1 MATSELSTMVAAEMA
16 SVRVARRFV
25 QTVLPDAVPVD
36 VASDLTLATS
46 ELVTNA
52 VENGSGTAIQVTV
65 RVAEDAASV
74 TVTSTGESVPV
85 AAVEQWQIPDADALS
100 GRGLGIVRPVADE
113 IEVARSGD
121 SLAITLIRRF
131 AAD

>member
-85 AAVEQWQIPDADALS
+85 AAVEQWQIADADALS
-100 GRGLGIVRPVADE
+100 GRGLGIVRAVADE